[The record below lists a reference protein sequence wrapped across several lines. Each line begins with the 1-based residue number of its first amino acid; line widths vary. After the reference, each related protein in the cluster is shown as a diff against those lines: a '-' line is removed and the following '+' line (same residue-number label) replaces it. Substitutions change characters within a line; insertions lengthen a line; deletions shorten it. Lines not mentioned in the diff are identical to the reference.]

1 MTNVLALDGLSAD
14 KPLLSQYL
22 SPEGFSIKLG
32 ARPTDSAVIIV
43 QNIAPCEILSRCPP
57 TGGLQNVAR
66 FEGIFLALDFAE
78 DNKGMTA
85 TLGVISMAHD
95 NFNKLRTHIKFNGQL
110 SVRP

>member
-43 QNIAPCEILSRCPP
+43 QNIASRKILGWCPP
-57 TGGLQNVAR
+57 TGGLQNVTM
-66 FEGIFLALDFAE
+66 FKGILGALILTQYNE
-78 DNKGMTA
+78 
-85 TLGVISMAHD
+85 
-95 NFNKLRTHIKFNGQL
+95 
-110 SVRP
+110 